1 MIWKGVFA
9 MSSKNIVFMIAVNA
23 EDKKEYKYSINSW
36 KHFCKKN
43 NAELL
48 LLENPVVDQNE
59 THIIF
64 QRYYLISLISYFSYH
79 LLGNICLLLE

>member
-36 KHFCKKN
+36 KYFCEKN
-43 NAELL
+43 NAELFL
-48 LLENPVVDQNE
+48 MENPQ
-59 THIIF
+59 
-64 QRYYLISLISYFSYH
+64 
-79 LLGNICLLLE
+79 